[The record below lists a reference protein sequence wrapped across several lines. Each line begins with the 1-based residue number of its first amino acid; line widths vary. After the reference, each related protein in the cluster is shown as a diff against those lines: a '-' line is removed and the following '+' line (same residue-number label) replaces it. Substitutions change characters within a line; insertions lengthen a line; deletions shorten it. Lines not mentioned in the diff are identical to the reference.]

1 MSLDASFELQKA
13 IVTRLKNDADII
25 SLIADRVYDRVPRDQ
40 SGNTTATFPY
50 ISLGPD
56 QEIPDP
62 AECIRASEFI
72 LQIDAW
78 SRAVGFPE
86 VKRIAR
92 AIEDAL
98 DEVEL
103 PLVDNAQVFFEYDGR
118 RVFRDPD
125 GLTSHA
131 ALTFRAG
138 IEKP

>member
-1 MSLDASFELQKA
+1 MSEDASFELQKA
-13 IVTRLKNDADII
+13 IVTLLKNDAAVI
-25 SLIADRVYDRVPRDQ
+25 SLVANRIYDRVPQDDA
-40 SGNTTATFPY
+40 GNTTAVFPY
-50 ISLGPD
+50 ISIGPD

-62 AECIRASEFI
+62 AECIRASEFF

-98 DEVEL
+98 NDVEL
-103 PLVDNAQVFFEYDGR
+103 PLVANAQVYFEYDGR
-118 RVFRDPD
+118 RIFRDPD